1 MDFISHIQP
10 VYALSGLV
18 ISFLVG
24 FTGVGGGSLMTPLLM
39 LMFHISPATAVGTDL
54 LYAGVT
60 RTVGT
65 AVHGARGTVDWR
77 IVSRMAAGSVPASAL
92 TLLAMA
98 HFHARSAPP
107 HGIITYVLGGA
118 LIITA
123 AAILLRRI
131 LLKILADRVG
141 DLSPGRRDQFTIL
154 LGAVVGVLVSLSSV
168 GAGAIGVT
176 VLLLLYPKLPA
187 AKLVG
192 SDIAHA
198 VPLTLLAGFGHW
210 LMGDI
215 DFTLL
220 SSLLVG
226 AIPGIVI
233 GSWLSSR
240 APDSV
245 LRPILASTLALVG
258 GRLFF

>member
-1 MDFISHIQP
+1 MDLVTHIQP
-10 VYALSGLV
+10 VYAIAGLAV
-18 ISFLVG
+18 SFLVG

-39 LMFHISPATAVGTDL
+39 LLFHISPATAVGTDL

-77 IVSRMAAGSVPASAL
+77 IVGRMAAGSVPASAI

-98 HFHARSAPP
+98 HFHAKSAPP
-107 HGIITYVLGGA
+107 HGIITYVLGAA
-118 LIITA
+118 LILTA
-123 AAILLRRI
+123 AAILFRRI
-131 LLKILADRVG
+131 LLKAMAERLGA
-141 DLSPGRRDQFTIL
+141 LSGRRRDRYTIM

-192 SDIAHA
+192 SDIA
-198 VPLTLLAGFGHW
+198 
-210 LMGDI
+210 
-215 DFTLL
+215 
-220 SSLLVG
+220 
-226 AIPGIVI
+226 
-233 GSWLSSR
+233 
-240 APDSV
+240 
-245 LRPILASTLALVG
+245 
-258 GRLFF
+258 